1 LYGGSAGTF
10 AYSWR
15 VLDLHTHILPGID
28 DGARSLAEALEL
40 ARAAESQGIMAMA
53 ATPHVRADYPTS
65 PEKMEEA
72 VASLREELRRA
83 DVAVEIL
90 HGGEMELAMVMSLD
104 PDTVDRF
111 TIAQG
116 GRYLL
121 VEFPYFGWPQAL
133 EGVVHSLRQRGIT
146 AILAH
151 PERNPDIQAHP
162 SSLIAVTEL
171 GALVQ
176 VTAASISGAFGR
188 GARRAVAHL
197 VEHRL
202 VHLIASDVHR
212 PGDRGTGL
220 AAAAEMVGGGELGRY
235 LTEEVPRAI
244 GRGLPPP
251 SSRNISE
258 GRSTEEQS
266 FEGPLRTA

>member
-1 LYGGSAGTF
+1 
-10 AYSWR
+10 

-40 ARAAESQGIMAMA
+40 AQAAESQGITAMA

-65 PEKMEEA
+65 PETMEEA
-72 VASLREELRRA
+72 VALLREELRREH
-83 DVAVEIL
+83 VAVEIL

-104 PDTVDRF
+104 PDTVKRF

-121 VEFPYFGWPQAL
+121 IEFPYVGWPPAL
-133 EGVVHSLRQRGIT
+133 EGVVHTLRQQGIT

-176 VTAASISGAFGR
+176 VTAASIAGTFGR
-188 GARRAVAHL
+188 GARRAVSHL
-197 VEHRL
+197 VEHGL

-212 PGDRGTGL
+212 PGDRETEL
-220 AAAAEMVGGGELGRY
+220 AAAAQMVGGGELGRY
-235 LTEEVPRAI
+235 LTVEVPDAI
-244 GRGLPPP
+244 VRGLPLAANGHTPDGQLAQGP
-251 SSRNISE
+251 SIDHHLLAS
-258 GRSTEEQS
+258 
-266 FEGPLRTA
+266 